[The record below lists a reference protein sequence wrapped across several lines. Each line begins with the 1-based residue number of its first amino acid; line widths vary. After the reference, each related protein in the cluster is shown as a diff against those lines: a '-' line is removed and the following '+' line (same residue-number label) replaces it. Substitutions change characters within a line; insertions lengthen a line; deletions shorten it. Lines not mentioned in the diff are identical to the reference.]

1 MASSWPRAEIWLKLD
16 DYSSQ
21 EKGDSCE
28 CCLWDYDFNIACM
41 VNSAVIKA
49 GLCHKL
55 LYSPLLKVCLWAVR
69 ERWIAWIQNQL
80 TVRTRTYLFPHRRI
94 SKMNVFFSFLKKMF
108 IFCQLSLFRL
118 CCEALMYHLHHGLVS
133 LSRAFAP
140 TPTTAHPL
148 KGCSPGPWEVLSA
161 LPSAAFQGR
170 IL

>member
-1 MASSWPRAEIWLKLD
+1 MASSWPRAEIWVKLD

-28 CCLWDYDFNIACM
+28 RCLWDYNFNIACM

-49 GLCHKL
+49 DLCHKL
-55 LYSPLLKVCLWAVR
+55 LYSPFLKMWAAR

-80 TVRTRTYLFPHRRI
+80 TVKTRTYLFPHRRI
-94 SKMNVFFSFLKKMF
+94 SKMNVFFLFLKKMF

-118 CCEALMYHLHHGLVS
+118 CCEALAYHLHHGLVS
-133 LSRAFAP
+133 LSLVFAP
-140 TPTTAHPL
+140 TPTSVHPP
-148 KGCSPGPWEVLSA
+148 KGCSPRPWEVLLA